1 MRISPLL
8 TLAALFAT
16 SGCSTLQGLLPG
28 GEPGPVPSPAPQ
40 VIAIAPG
47 APGDRPT
54 WINAAKTGAGAS
66 YEAYVDGQYR
76 DGGRTGDVSRVWF
89 SIADGVLTETM
100 YGLIHEAQIKQMRF
114 AVVTD
119 SGLSVEGTDTTSR
132 TEYLHT
138 DARGRPLSPAYRVTT
153 TDRQGRYEIEKQ
165 IFTDPDDQALVVRV
179 SIRALRGDVTPYLL
193 LEPHMANTGVGDR
206 GDAVAGNIETS
217 AGGMQLHD
225 WGALYAYEG
234 DTHLALTTDRPFRN
248 ASVGFVGTS
257 DGLTDLRDGRLDHI
271 HRSTGDESGNI
282 MLTGALERVPAG
294 DTLRQDFAIGFG
306 PTRQDARNATENV
319 FSESGA
325 DEVLRRFNGEG
336 DRIGWEDY
344 VASLT
349 DLPRIAEQSTDGG
362 KLAYA
367 SALMLKVQED
377 RTYAGALI
385 ASLSNPWGDTVDAT
399 ESSTGYK
406 AVWPRDFY
414 QVAMA
419 LMALGD
425 TETPVA
431 AFRYLPQVQVRADTP
446 GNTGATGWFL
456 QKTHVD
462 GTIEWVGVQLDQT
475 AMPIML
481 GWRLWKA
488 GQITDAELAQMY
500 GRMIKPAAD
509 FLVDGGKAGILW
521 NDRQITPPWTQQER
535 WEEQEGY
542 SPSTTAAVITG
553 LTVAADIARAS
564 GDPAS
569 AARYLAAADDYA
581 AKVEARMFT
590 TAGEYGDGRYFLRL
604 SRNESPNDKLPLGEN
619 NGQPAMPEDRV
630 IDGGFLELVRYGVRA
645 ANAPS
650 IMDSL
655 PEYDDQTREA
665 RFRVRYDLNGA
676 PGFRRYG
683 NDGYGENTDTG
694 GNYGVGG
701 MSPGQRGRVW
711 PIFTGERGHY
721 ELAAVLADPA
731 LSEAQRAARLG
742 AIRQSYV
749 HGMESF
755 ANDGLLLPE
764 QVWDGVGHATPHGY
778 APGQGTNSATPLAWT
793 HAEYIKLLRSL
804 ADQVVWDRYE
814 PVERRYGQSGR

>member
-1 MRISPLL
+1 MRMISRLASGVA
-8 TLAALFAT
+8 LAALAGCAT
-16 SGCSTLQGLLPG
+16 LEAAPAAGVT
-28 GEPGPVPSPAPQ
+28 VPSVAA
-40 VIAIAPG
+40 VAPG
-47 APGDRPT
+47 APGDKPT
-54 WINAAKTGAGAS
+54 WVNAAKTGAGAS

-89 SIADGVLTETM
+89 SLADGVLTETM
-100 YGLIHEAQIKQMRF
+100 YGLIHEAQIKQLRF
-114 AVVTD
+114 AVVTET
-119 SGLSVEGTDTTSR
+119 GLSVEGTDTTSR

-138 DARGRPLSPAYRVTT
+138 DEQGRPLSPAYRVIT
-153 TDRQGRYEIEKQ
+153 TDKQGRYEIEKR
-165 IFTDPDDQALVVRV
+165 IYTDPDSQSLVVRA
-179 SIRALRGDVTPYLL
+179 SIRALKGDVTPYLL
-193 LEPHMANTGVGDR
+193 LEPHMANTGVGD
-206 GDAVAGNIETS
+206 AGR
-217 AGGMQLHD
+217 
-225 WGALYAYEG
+225 
-234 DTHLALTTDRPFRN
+234 TTDFMVRN
-248 ASVGFVGTS
+248 ALHASEGSVHLTLLPDRPLESVSVGFVGLS
-257 DGLTDLRDGRLDHI
+257 DGLTDLADGRRDF
-271 HRSTGDESGNI
+271 RYETTGDQTGNI
-282 MLTGALERVPAG
+282 MLTGGLPVVRAG
-294 DTLRQDFAIGFG
+294 QTLARDFVIGFG
-306 PTRQDARNATENV
+306 SSEAAATAEANAT
-319 FSESGA
+319 FATGL
-325 DEVLRRFNGEG
+325 DEVLARFNGQG

-344 VASLT
+344 LTSLT

-377 RTYAGALI
+377 RTHAGALI

-425 TETPVA
+425 AETPVA

-446 GNTGATGWFL
+446 GNSGATGWFL

-462 GTIEWVGVQLDQT
+462 GQIEWVGVQLDQT

-481 GWRLWKA
+481 GWKLWKA
-488 GQITDAELAQMY
+488 GRIGDAELAAMY
-500 GRMIKPAAD
+500 ARMIRPAAD
-509 FLVDGGKAGILW
+509 FLVDGGKAGLLW

-569 AARYLAAADDYA
+569 AARYQAAADDYA
-581 AKVEARMFT
+581 SKVEARMFT
-590 TAGEYGDGRYFLRL
+590 TAGEFGDGRYFLRL
-604 SRNESPNDKLPLGEN
+604 SRNENPNDKLPLGEN
-619 NGQPAMPEDRV
+619 NGQPAMPEDRI

-645 ANAPS
+645 ADAPS
-650 IMDSL
+650 ITASL

-665 RFRVRYDLNGA
+665 RFRVRYDLNGV

-683 NDGYGENTDTG
+683 NDGYGENTETG
-694 GNYGVGG
+694 GNYGLGG
-701 MSPGQRGRVW
+701 MTPGQRGRVW

-721 ELAAVLADPA
+721 EIARASAGRAPDAAFD
-731 LSEAQRAARLG
+731 
-742 AIRQSYV
+742 AIRRTYV
-749 HGMESF
+749 AGMESF
-755 ANDGLLLPE
+755 ANGGLLLPE
-764 QVWDGVGHATPHGY
+764 QVWDGVGNPTPHGY
-778 APGQGTNSATPLAWT
+778 RPGQGTNSATPLAWT

-804 ADQVVWDRYE
+804 ADRAVWDRYA
-814 PVERRYGQSGR
+814 PVEERYAR

>member
-1 MRISPLL
+1 MPMISRLAASVA
-8 TLAALFAT
+8 LAALAGCAT
-16 SGCSTLQGLLPG
+16 L
-28 GEPGPVPSPAPQ
+28 EAGPVAPP
-40 VIAIAPG
+40 VVSAVAPG
-47 APGDRPT
+47 APGDKPT
-54 WINAAKTGAGAS
+54 WVNAAKTGVGAS

-100 YGLIHEAQIKQMRF
+100 YGLIHEAQIKQLRF
-114 AVVTD
+114 AVMSED
-119 SGLSVEGTDTTSR
+119 GLSIEGQDTTTR
-132 TEYLHT
+132 TEYMHV
-138 DARGRPLSPAYRVTT
+138 DSAGRPLSPAYRIIT
-153 TDRQGRYEIEKQ
+153 TDEARHWEIVKEV
-165 IFTDPDDQALVVRV
+165 FTDPDRNALILRVKITAFIGAVR
-179 SIRALRGDVTPYLL
+179 PWLL
-193 LEPHMANTGVGDR
+193 LEPHMANTGVGDS
-206 GDAVAGNIETS
+206 GHAGN
-217 AGGMQLHD
+217 GG
-225 WGALYAYEG
+225 LYASEVG
-234 DTHLALTTDRPFRN
+234 VHLALRPSAPFE
-248 ASVGFVGTS
+248 AAGVGYVGVS
-257 DGLTDLRDGRLDHI
+257 DGLTTIRADGGLTR
-271 HRSTGDESGNI
+271 RYGDTDAPGNI
-282 MLTGALERVPAG
+282 MLTGELPVIA
-294 DTLRQDFAIGFG
+294 DDQTLTRDFVIGFG
-306 PTRQDARNATENV
+306 GSRAEAEAAADGALAT
-319 FSESGA
+319 GL
-325 DEVLRRFNGEG
+325 DEVLARFNGQG

-344 VASLT
+344 LASLT

-377 RTYAGALI
+377 RTHAGALI

-425 TETPVA
+425 AETPVA

-462 GTIEWVGVQLDQT
+462 GQIEWVGVQLDQT

-481 GWRLWKA
+481 GWKLWKA
-488 GQITDAELAQMY
+488 GRIDDAELAAMY
-500 GRMIKPAAD
+500 ARMIKPAAD
-509 FLVDGGKAGILW
+509 FLVDGGKAGLLW

-542 SPSTTAAVITG
+542 SPSTTAAVIAG

-564 GDPAS
+564 GDTAS
-569 AARYLAAADDYA
+569 AARYQAAADDYA
-581 AKVEARMFT
+581 SKVEARMFT

-604 SRNESPNDKLPLGEN
+604 SRNENPNDKLPLGEN
-619 NGQPAMPEDRV
+619 NGQPAMPEDRI

-645 ANAPS
+645 ADAPS
-650 IMDSL
+650 IIASL

-683 NDGYGENTDTG
+683 NDGYGENAETG

-701 MSPGQRGRVW
+701 MTPGQRGRVW

-721 ELAAVLADPA
+721 ELAALLAQPSADQGWNT
-731 LSEAQRAARLG
+731 AQLNL
-742 AIRQSYV
+742 IRQTYV
-749 HGMESF
+749 RGMESF

-764 QVWDGVGHATPHGY
+764 QVWDGVGNPTPHGY
-778 APGQGTNSATPLAWT
+778 QPGQGTNSATPLAWT
-793 HAEYIKLLRSL
+793 HAEYVKLLRSL
-804 ADQVVWDRYE
+804 ADRAVWDRYA
-814 PVERRYGQSGR
+814 PVEERYAR